1 MRSFLK
7 MNKIYQLVFSKTT
20 LYILL
25 FISFVF
31 WALTLHNRYIEND
44 EAILGEYSYHF
55 LKEGVVRLKTIP
67 LILDWDERVFGHHR
81 FFTWYGAGIIQ
92 VFGWSI
98 TALKSS
104 IIPFYGLFLFLLYK
118 YFKLEKLDN
127 SYFLVGSLL
136 IITCP
141 ILMLKSFSFRPDI
154 ILMTEGLAILY
165 FIRKYRLE
173 QKVLY
178 AAIAGAIAGLAFL
191 THLNGIA
198 FCVAGFFFLLIIK
211 EFKALIGFVI
221 TGAIIGGVYFIE
233 LIPANNFERF
243 IYELTNWPT
252 VNHGENYIGGG
263 FWGVLEGRAVKLL
276 SEHQRF
282 FWGDKVIAFSAL
294 FFSVLLFSFKSIK
307 SQFSDVLLFL
317 LLLVLSLNLFGS
329 HVAERYLLFYYGPM
343 IVITSLG
350 VVMAI
355 RNQVY
360 WKLAVFSFIF
370 ILQVVFAGKMFL
382 EIRNNSY
389 PTVESHER
397 ILAKIP
403 NENKP
408 KILAPCELIFN
419 EFAYYDLYNFKT
431 YEYLQEDME
440 VPMTH
445 TQLFQQ
451 AVDLGMQYV
460 IINDRMTRVK
470 ADWFYN
476 WEINDSTLYKQYFK
490 NDRYVILK
498 RAATGISTK

>member
-1 MRSFLK
+1 MKSFLK
-7 MNKIYQLVFSKTT
+7 MMHKLYKLVFSKTT

-25 FISFVF
+25 FLSFVF
-31 WALTLHNRYIEND
+31 WAITLHNRFIEND

-104 IIPFYGLFLFLLYK
+104 IIPFYGLFFFLLFK
-118 YFKLEKLDN
+118 YFRLEKLEHTN
-127 SYFLVGSLL
+127 FLVGALL

-141 ILMLKSFSFRPDI
+141 ILILKSFSFRPDI

-165 FIRKYRLE
+165 FIRRYRIE
-173 QKVLY
+173 QAVRF

-191 THLNGIA
+191 THLNGMA
-198 FCVAGFFFLLIIK
+198 FCIAGFFFLLIRK
-211 EFKALIGFVI
+211 EYKALLGFVV
-221 TGAIIGGVYFIE
+221 TGAMIGGVYFIE
-233 LIPANNFERF
+233 LIPGNNFERF

-263 FWGVLEGRAVKLL
+263 AWGIIEGRVTKLL

-282 FWGDKVIAFSAL
+282 FWGDTVIAFSAL
-294 FFSVLLFSFKSIK
+294 FFSVLLFSFKTVK
-307 SQFSDVLLFL
+307 KQLGDVLLFM

-343 IVITSLG
+343 AIITAFGIVTA
-350 VVMAI
+350 VKN
-355 RNQVY
+355 RVY
-360 WKLAVFSFIF
+360 WKLGLFSLIF
-370 ILQVVFAGKMFL
+370 LLQLFFASKILQ
-382 EIRNNSY
+382 EIRSYSY
-389 PTVESHER
+389 PTVESHQA
-397 ILAKIP
+397 ILSKIP
-403 NENKP
+403 NETKP

-419 EFAYYDLYNFKT
+419 EFPNYDLYSFKT

-440 VPMTH
+440 GPMTH
-445 TQLFQQ
+445 AQLFQQ
-451 AVDLGMQYV
+451 ASDLGMKYI
-460 IINDRMTRVK
+460 IINDRMARYK
-470 ADWFYN
+470 DNWFYQ
-476 WEINDSTLYKQYFK
+476 WQINDDAIYRPFFK
-490 NDRYVILK
+490 NERYVILK
-498 RAATGISTK
+498 KI

>member
-7 MNKIYQLVFSKTT
+7 MNKIYQLVFSTTT

-191 THLNGIA
+191 THLNGMA
-198 FCVAGFFFLLIIK
+198 FCIAGFFFFLIRK
-211 EFKALIGFVI
+211 EYKALLGFVA
-221 TGAIIGGVYFIE
+221 TGAVIGGVYFVE
-233 LIPANNFERF
+233 LIPGNNFERF

-263 FWGVLEGRAVKLL
+263 AWGIIQGRITKLL

-282 FWGDKVIAFSAL
+282 FWGDNVIAFSAL
-294 FFSVLLFSFKSIK
+294 FFSVLIFSFRSVKN
-307 SQFSDVLLFL
+307 QLGDVLLYM

-343 IVITSLG
+343 AIVVAYG
-350 VVMAI
+350 VVHAI
-355 RNQVY
+355 RNRAL
-360 WKLAVFSFIF
+360 WKLSLFAIIF
-370 ILQVVFAGKMFL
+370 ILQIVFAGKIFQ
-382 EIRNNSY
+382 EIRSYSY
-389 PTVESHER
+389 PTVESHKN
-397 ILAKIP
+397 ILSKIP
-403 NENKP
+403 NESTP

-419 EFAYYDLYNFKT
+419 EFPHYDLYSFKT

-440 VPMTH
+440 GPMTH
-445 TQLFQQ
+445 AQLFKQ
-451 AVDLGMQYV
+451 ASDLGMEYV
-460 IINDRMTRVK
+460 IINDRMARYK
-470 ADWFYN
+470 SNWFYQ
-476 WEINDSTLYKQYFK
+476 WQINDDTIYQPFFR
-490 NDRYVILK
+490 NDRYIILK
-498 RAATGISTK
+498 RI